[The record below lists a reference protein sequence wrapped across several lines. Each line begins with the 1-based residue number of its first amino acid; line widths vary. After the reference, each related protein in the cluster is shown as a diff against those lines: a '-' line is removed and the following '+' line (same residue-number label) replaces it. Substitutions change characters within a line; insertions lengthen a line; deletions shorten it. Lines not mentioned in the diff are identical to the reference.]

1 MKTPLQGNGIVKA
14 RWRLGVNMILESE
27 NIFLSSDKL
36 FPSGDCPLTLP
47 NLHFS
52 YYVNEEKQKMK
63 GVCLDFGFFSVRN
76 LTPQKT
82 IETINMIKKELVI
95 MAISHLRFVIKK
107 GDFDLLYTN
116 RVKNGGNEQED
127 FAKHDNEK
135 HAKLLQISVEKL
147 KEDYPNEQEMI
158 NSSLIGVAELAREN

>member
-1 MKTPLQGNGIVKA
+1 
-14 RWRLGVNMILESE
+14 
-27 NIFLSSDKL
+27 
-36 FPSGDCPLTLP
+36 
-47 NLHFS
+47 
-52 YYVNEEKQKMK
+52 MK
-63 GVCLDFGFFSVRN
+63 GVCLDFGFFSIRN

-116 RVKNGGNEQED
+116 RVKNGGNEWED

-158 NSSLIGVAELAREN
+158 NSRMDEIIGRVESVVGEDPIRRLDYVLESIIHYQFSNTYGSTKNIRATSNS